1 MDHPLPK
8 SCASG
13 LTLASKREI
22 SISLMSFRVN
32 TLSELGE
39 TMSVCVAHII
49 YTLLVTSS
57 RGIKN
62 AHYYKASKST
72 WNGWGE
78 KWITNREMCNLFI
91 FRFVTLYKFARTLI
105 TLRKDKTY
113 TNTKIKFFWLGQ
125 CHLIFRCLLAK
136 HGLVLIKSYT

>member
-49 YTLLVTSS
+49 YTLWRHQGELKMLIIEH
-57 RGIKN
+57 G
-62 AHYYKASKST
+62 ASKSS

-91 FRFVTLYKFARTLI
+91 FRFATLYKFARTLI

-125 CHLIFRCLLAK
+125 CHLIFCCRLAK